1 VKCSNSATAVLIG
14 GLAIW
19 LCACSH
25 PRIGP
30 GGRVSVADLRAGNL
44 PLAASVCV
52 AGVST
57 YFDSSASVLVVQ
69 DRTGA
74 IRFDR
79 VNAPELLDGRQVEV
93 CGATR
98 RAQSGLTLV
107 RPNVQPLGSA
117 RLPTARRTSPAEWIE
132 GKVDWQWIEVE
143 GMAQAITLD
152 RFGVMTMH
160 MVVEGRRVRAIVGQ
174 TANHPALEYLL
185 GARVRATGVA
195 RRPSGSAASED
206 LLLLCPSIGALKEA
220 AYPAP
225 VASLAVATAAD
236 AMKLA
241 GSLPEGRFRLR
252 GTIVAKGPNRE
263 QWFRDSTGELRLA
276 LQEFPLIETSDAE
289 IAGFPV
295 RTGKGEVVIEGPLG
309 TSAELPGPRRVLT
322 SVTQVHALST
332 QEALRSLP
340 VKLRAVVTFH
350 QNNGTNFVQDSTG
363 GIFLWCAHAAANG
376 LRAGDLV
383 EVTGV
388 TEPGY
393 YAPIVQGKA
402 RRIGVGTM
410 PQPRL
415 ASLDRLYSGREDS
428 NWVQAE
434 GYVSAVAEAD
444 GALALTVVE
453 GVRTFP
459 VYVTDYGNLAGRA
472 RNARVRLEGVCVTRF
487 NDRHQLIGIGLM
499 VPGSQH
505 VTILEPGDGSAADIP
520 QVPVSSLLQYS
531 HEERHRVRVRGT
543 VTLTDSQ
550 GAYVEDS
557 TAGLRIEAAL
567 PAGIRPG
574 DEVEAAGMPVSGPFS
589 PILQHAVVRRVGEA
603 APLDPPDIAAEDA
616 LTGACD
622 SQLARLEATVV
633 DHFPTLTDQRLVMQA
648 GDLLFDAHL
657 PYEPTEMAWPTNG
670 ALLRL
675 TGVCSVSVEDKTRLT
690 PGALDLYLRSAGDI
704 AMLRDAPWMNARRA
718 LRALAAMGAV
728 ILCAVAWILALG
740 KRVRRQTGIIGQQLG
755 REKHLR
761 QAAEAAN
768 RAKSEFVAN
777 MSHEIRTPMN
787 GVLGMTE
794 LLLDTD
800 PTAEQRDYLGMVRDS
815 ADALLVVVNDI
826 LDFSKIEAGKLD
838 LDRVD
843 FPIAETLEQ
852 ILKTFAL
859 RAAEKGLELTCE
871 VAPEIP
877 AILVGDPTRLRQIV
891 NNLVG
896 NALKFTAS
904 GEIAVKAEFES
915 GQPDSPLL
923 HFSVRDT
930 GIGIPAEKQA
940 RIFEAFSQA
949 DGSTTRKYGGTG
961 LGLTV
966 SRRLAKMMGGEM
978 WVESEPG
985 RGSCFHFTA
994 RMAASQL
1001 ILPGATGP
1009 SCSAEGKR
1017 FLVVDDN
1024 ETCRRILRGLFDKHG
1039 VEALEASSAAE
1050 ALDLLRR
1057 QADAGQPVT
1066 VLVADAHMPEM
1077 DGFAL
1082 AERVLAEP
1090 ELAATRILL
1099 LTAAGQR
1106 ADVERA
1112 NQLGSAYLAKPVGQS
1127 EFCDAVFAL
1136 LDRTAPVSAMDVPI
1150 PSHSPHQ
1157 RRAGASL
1164 RILLAEDNPVN
1175 QKLAVRMLEKRG
1187 HKITVA
1193 SDGRQAL
1200 SALETSAFDLMLMD
1214 IQMPEMD
1221 GFETAAAIRSSERGT
1236 GRHQPIVA
1244 MTAHAMKGDDQR
1256 CLAAGMDG
1264 YLAKPIRSEELYALL
1279 DRFPASPPEQPERDI
1294 VPPAVLKPAR

>member
-1 VKCSNSATAVLIG
+1 VT
-14 GLAIW
+14 
-19 LCACSH
+19 
-25 PRIGP
+25 
-30 GGRVSVADLRAGNL
+30 VADLRAGKL
-44 PLAASVCV
+44 PLKAAVCV
-52 AGVST
+52 TGVLT

-79 VNAPELLDGRQVEV
+79 VNVPELLYGQQVEV

-98 RAQSGLTLV
+98 LAQSGMSLV
-107 RPNVQPLGSA
+107 RPSVKRAGSA
-117 RLPTARRTSPAEWIE
+117 SFPVARRTSPAEWLA

-143 GMAQAITLD
+143 GMPQAITLD

-160 MVVEGRRVRAIVGQ
+160 MVVDGRRLRVIIGQ
-174 TANHPALEYLL
+174 TANHPSLEYLV

-195 RRPSGSAASED
+195 RRPSGRAASGD
-206 LLLLCPSIGALKEA
+206 LLLLCPNIRALTEA

-225 VASLAVATAAD
+225 VASLPVATAAD
-236 AMKLA
+236 AMKIA
-241 GSLPEGRFRLR
+241 GSLPGRRVRLR
-252 GTIVAKGPNRE
+252 GAIVAKGPNQE

-276 LQEFPLIETSDAE
+276 LQEFPLPETSDAE

-295 RTGKGEVVIEGPLG
+295 RTGTGAVAIEGPLS
-309 TSAELPGPRRVLT
+309 TSAEPPDSHRVLT
-322 SVTQVHALST
+322 TVAQIHALSA

-363 GIFLWCAHAAANG
+363 GIYLWYVNAATNG
-376 LRAGDLV
+376 LRAGDLA

-388 TEPGY
+388 TAPGY
-393 YAPIVQGKA
+393 FAPIVEGEA
-402 RRIGVGTM
+402 RRIGVGRM
-410 PQPRL
+410 PQPRP
-415 ASLDRLYSGREDS
+415 ASLERLYSGREDS
-428 NWVQAE
+428 SWVQAE
-434 GYVSAVAEAD
+434 GYVSAVEESG

-453 GVRTFP
+453 GIRTFP
-459 VYVTDYGNLAGRA
+459 AYVTDYGSLAGQA
-472 RNARVRLEGVCVTRF
+472 RNARVRLEGVCITRF

-499 VPGSQH
+499 VPGRKF
-505 VTILEPGDGSAADIP
+505 VTILEPGDAGAADLP
-520 QVPVSSLLQYS
+520 QLSISNLMQYS
-531 HEERHRVRVRGT
+531 HQERNRVRVRGA

-557 TAGLRIEAAL
+557 TAGLRVEAAL

-589 PILQHAVVRRVGEA
+589 PILQHAVVRRLGQA
-603 APLDPPDIAAEDA
+603 APLNPPDTAAEDA
-616 LTGACD
+616 LAGACD

-633 DHFPTLTDQRLVMQA
+633 DHFSTLTDQRLVMQA

-657 PYEPTEMAWPTNG
+657 PYGPTEMVWPNNG

-690 PGALDLYLRSAGDI
+690 PAALDLYLRSAADI
-704 AMLRDAPWMNARRA
+704 TVLREAPWMNARRA
-718 LRALAAMGAV
+718 MQALAAMGAV
-728 ILCAVAWILALG
+728 TLCAVAWILALG

-794 LLLDTD
+794 LLLDTET
-800 PTAEQRDYLGMVRDS
+800 TAEQRDYLGMVRAS
-815 ADALLVVVNDI
+815 ADALLIVVNDI

-843 FPIAETLEQ
+843 FPVAETLDQ

-859 RAAEKGLELTCE
+859 RAAEKDLELTCE

-904 GEIAVKAEFES
+904 GEIAVKAELES
-915 GQPDSPLL
+915 GQPDAPLL

-940 RIFEAFSQA
+940 KIFEAFSQA

-966 SRRLAKMMGGEM
+966 SERLAKMMGGEM

-994 RMAASQL
+994 CMAPSKL
-1001 ILPGATGP
+1001 TLPGATGP
-1009 SCSAEGKR
+1009 PCVPEGER
-1017 FLVVDDN
+1017 ILVVDDN
-1024 ETCRRILRGLFDKHG
+1024 ETSRRILRGIFAKRGAKPLVAASAG
-1039 VEALEASSAAE
+1039 EALA
-1050 ALDLLRR
+1050 LLRQ

-1082 AERVLAEP
+1082 VEQVQADP
-1090 ELAATRILL
+1090 ELAATRILM
-1099 LTAAGQR
+1099 LTTAGQR
-1106 ADVERA
+1106 ADVARSSA
-1112 NQLGSAYLAKPVGQS
+1112 LDTAYLAKPTGQF
-1127 EFCDAVFAL
+1127 ELCDAVFSL
-1136 LDRTAPVSAMDVPI
+1136 LDRTAPASARDVPI
-1150 PSHSPHQ
+1150 PRDSLHQ
-1157 RRAGASL
+1157 RRAGSGL
-1164 RILLAEDNPVN
+1164 NILLAEDNPVN

-1187 HKITVA
+1187 HKIAVA
-1193 SDGRQAL
+1193 SDGREAL
-1200 SALETSAFDLMLMD
+1200 SMLGAGAFDLILMD

-1221 GFETAAAIRSSERGT
+1221 GFETAVAIRSSERGT

-1264 YLAKPIRSEELYALL
+1264 YLAKPIRSEDLYALL
-1279 DRFPASPPEQPERDI
+1279 DRFPVSPPEQLDRDP
-1294 VPPAVLKPAR
+1294 VLPADLKPAE